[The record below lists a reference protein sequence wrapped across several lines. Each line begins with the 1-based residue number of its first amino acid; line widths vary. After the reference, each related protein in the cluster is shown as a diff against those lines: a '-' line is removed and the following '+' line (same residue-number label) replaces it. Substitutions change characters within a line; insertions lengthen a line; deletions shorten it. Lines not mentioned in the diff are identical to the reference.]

1 MEMLF
6 YTYAAMFLI
15 MTPVVVAS
23 ERDVFARIPHFT
35 VQTWVGLALLT
46 FFHNF
51 LSMVLFLKALK
62 VLDAI
67 QASVSNYLVSF
78 FGVPIAAIWL
88 GERLTLPAI
97 MGGLL
102 VLGSTMVMT
111 FWDSGSAPAVS
122 PAATTGEAKASVP

>member
-6 YTYAAMFLI
+6 YTYIAMMII
-15 MTPVVVAS
+15 MTPLVLIQ
-23 ERDVFARIPHFT
+23 ERDVFARIPEFT
-35 VQTWVGLALLT
+35 ASTWIGMLLLT

-88 GERLTLPAI
+88 GERLTIPAI
-97 MGGLL
+97 IGGLL
-102 VLGSTMVMT
+102 VLGSTILMT
-111 FWDSGSAPAVS
+111 LWDRGATPPVSA
-122 PAATTGEAKASVP
+122 AAATGEAHVG

>member
-6 YTYAAMFLI
+6 YTYSAMFVIL
-15 MTPVVVAS
+15 TPLVLAREGDVV
-23 ERDVFARIPHFT
+23 ARIPHFT
-35 VQTWVGLALLT
+35 RQTWVGMILLT

-67 QASVSNYLVSF
+67 QASVSNYLVTF
-78 FGVPIAAIWL
+78 FGVPIAALWL

-97 MGGLL
+97 IGGVL
-102 VLGSTMVMT
+102 VLGSTILMT
-111 FWDSGSAPAVS
+111 LWDRGATPPVSA
-122 PAATTGEAKASVP
+122 AAATGEAHIG